1 MSNPLYE
8 LLAIKQGLHYRLVH
22 VSKVRGLA
30 VLFINY
36 LMLTS
41 YLPKT

>member
-22 VSKVRGLA
+22 LSKVRGLA
-30 VLFINY
+30 VFY
-36 LMLTS
+36 
-41 YLPKT
+41 